1 MDSPSPGSSPLIR
14 PSNGRSNGLNGEAKG
29 GLPKRQ
35 DTLASISDFESALTI
50 SRPQSTDDTPTG
62 HGPSGGTS
70 TPTGSAT
77 HHVLSSE
84 PEGMTDEPEDL
95 TTSNSK
101 SMPMFA
107 AEPESMTEDVREGDG
122 RGIVDEPESMLGHGR
137 SLTTEPEQM

>member
-1 MDSPSPGSSPLIR
+1 
-14 PSNGRSNGLNGEAKG
+14 
-29 GLPKRQ
+29 
-35 DTLASISDFESALTI
+35 
-50 SRPQSTDDTPTG
+50 
-62 HGPSGGTS
+62 
-70 TPTGSAT
+70 
-77 HHVLSSE
+77 
-84 PEGMTDEPEDL
+84 MTDEPEDL